1 MIDKYQV
8 SSIGHIPNTNLQF
21 YMVVNTLEKSTKKPM
36 EICRC
41 LVFNTAS
48 EAYERTKNIC
58 DLLNI
63 NEDPF
68 CGI

>member
-1 MIDKYQV
+1 
-8 SSIGHIPNTNLQF
+8 
-21 YMVVNTLEKSTKKPM
+21 MVVNTLEKSTKKPM